1 MKPDTHILKTKWN
14 TFHFSSDPLY
24 PNGEWMNVWSAAPV
38 PVELP
43 EQVLNEMDQYCPML
57 VRTMFGDSEI
67 RRAFFVCRQPT
78 AVKVEH
84 ARELWIALVSMNHV

>member
-1 MKPDTHILKTKWN
+1 MKKPDTHILKTKWN
-14 TFHFSSDPLY
+14 TFHFSPATLNPL
-24 PNGEWMNVWSAAPV
+24 EWMQVWSAAPV

-43 EQVLNEMDQYCPML
+43 EQVLNEMDEYCPML
-57 VRTMFGDSEI
+57 VRTVFGDSEI

-78 AVKVEH
+78 TVRVEH